1 MPWNEVS
8 PMDQKKLFIA
18 DYLRRRSSMAELC
31 DRYNIS
37 RKTGYKIVGR
47 FEEFGYPG
55 LEDRSS
61 RPLSSPNQ
69 TAPEIV
75 AELVRVRKKHPFW
88 GAKKILKVL
97 VRSRPH
103 VDWPK
108 RATVCDIFKREG
120 LVRRKRQR
128 RPIGHPGKP
137 TMQATRPNHIWAVD
151 FKGEFKTTDGLY
163 CYPLTVTDNFS
174 RYLFGIQALAS
185 TSFKLSKPVFIR
197 LFREYGL
204 PELIR
209 SDNGVPFAT
218 VSLARLSSLSAWW
231 IRLGILPQLIE
242 PGKPSQNGR
251 HERMHR
257 TLKAET
263 TRPPAANLAAQQRK
277 FNRWR
282 EEFNHD
288 RPHEAI
294 DLETPASVHTPS
306 PRPFPEK
313 LPPLE
318 YPDHFEK
325 RLVSR
330 NSGIRWNSRWVNISS
345 TIAGEY
351 VGLEEIDNGVWLIY
365 FGPVKL
371 GILHED
377 TMKVEDAFGHFNRK
391 NRV

>member
-1 MPWNEVS
+1 
-8 PMDQKKLFIA
+8 MDQKKLFIA

-37 RKTGYKIVGR
+37 RKTGYKVVGR

-75 AELVRVRKKHPFW
+75 AELVRLRKRHPSW
-88 GAKKILKVL
+88 GAKKLLKVL
-97 VRSRPH
+97 GRARPD

-108 RATVCDIFKREG
+108 RATACDILKREG

-128 RPIGHPGKP
+128 RKVGHPGKP
-137 TMQATRPNHIWAVD
+137 TLQATEPNHIWAVD

-174 RYLFGIQALAS
+174 RYLFGCQALAS
-185 TSFKLSKPVFIR
+185 TSFKLTKPVFVR

-209 SDNGVPFAT
+209 SDNGTPFAS

-242 PGKPSQNGR
+242 PGRPSQNGR

-294 DLETPASVHTPS
+294 DLETPATVHTPS

-313 LPPLE
+313 LAPIE

-325 RLVSR
+325 RFVSK

-371 GILHED
+371 GILHEN

-391 NRV
+391 KRV